1 MRRFL
6 HRFQKID
13 IYRPYLPLSL
23 ISMTLMDTKKW
34 WSRSSSNIWNH
45 ISTIHV
51 LYLDFYIEFKTMMYN
66 DLIWTYFISMTKVYI
81 ERQVVEEYIKFKHL
95 KTFMCIANFIHR
107 FLHRIQKN
115 CKNWPHPY
123 FWTWSTP
130 PPYTSRCLRG
140 SWSWYQFNYGDHF
153 FKFLEKI

>member
-1 MRRFL
+1 MKKFMRRFL

-23 ISMTLMDTKKW
+23 ISMTLTDIKKW

-51 LYLDFYIEFKTMMYN
+51 LYLDFYTEFKNMMYD
-66 DLIWTYFISMTKVYI
+66 DLIWTISSPWPRCTLRGRWWRSTSSSNIWEHLCVLHVLYI
-81 ERQVVEEYIKFKHL
+81 IKK
-95 KTFMCIANFIHR
+95 NF
-107 FLHRIQKN
+107 
-115 CKNWPHPY
+115 KNWPHPY

-130 PPYTSRCLRG
+130 PPYTSRCPRG
-140 SWSWYQFNYGDHF
+140 SWSWYQFICGS
-153 FKFLEKI
+153 